1 MLADGDV
8 VRLEG
13 DLGAGKTAFARALI
27 RKLAES
33 DITVPSPTFT
43 LLQTY
48 DLPGLKVTHADLYR
62 LGGPAEVVELGLEE
76 AWETGVLL
84 VEWSDRANGLLPE
97 DGLTVRLELAEGDAR
112 RVELIAT
119 GRLEALLDR
128 IAAT

>member
-1 MLADGDV
+1 M
-8 VRLEG
+8 
-13 DLGAGKTAFARALI
+13 
-27 RKLAES
+27 
-33 DITVPSPTFT
+33 
-43 LLQTY
+43 
-48 DLPGLKVTHADLYR
+48 THADLYR